1 MRRLRAAVPVLV
13 GVISS
18 LWLPPLLLVWAAMLV
33 WRRLRD
39 GSWGVTLAFL
49 SRSGRRSFVAISA
62 VGIAGVTAAYS
73 SQLSGH
79 GGAGVAP
86 VIGGVAT
93 VGLLALVALDVV
105 LGASIV
111 VADAATRR
119 SRSRRDRRR

>member
-13 GVISS
+13 GVVSA
-18 LWLPPLLLVWAAMLV
+18 LWLPPLLLVWAVLLV
-33 WRRLRD
+33 RRRLRD

-49 SRSGRRSFVAISA
+49 SRSGRRTFLTISV
-62 VGIAGVTAAYS
+62 VGIAGVVAAYS
-73 SQLSGH
+73 SQLAGH

-111 VADAATRR
+111 VADAASRRTRR
-119 SRSRRDRRR
+119 RR